1 MNEKEKM
8 SIKGYVLLGVII
20 LFFIIS
26 ILITWRL
33 FTAEYPTHSDVFFM
47 GVECGVLVVV
57 LLVCLFLVCLVLY
70 RLAVL
75 LYTLRGRTLREK

>member
-1 MNEKEKM
+1 MKM
-8 SIKGYVLLGVII
+8 SKFRIAVSIAI
-20 LFFIIS
+20 LAIAFIIS
-26 ILITWRL
+26 ILIIGRL
-33 FTAEYPTHSDVFFM
+33 FTAEYPTHSDVFYM